1 MPRAN
6 AAAVEVGLVLE
17 KVGWRGGEEGMW
29 EEGRGWQFHSSDYT
43 CITSSPGALSL
54 HHSVGEMAEW

>member
-6 AAAVEVGLVLE
+6 AAAVGVGLVLE
-17 KVGWRGGEEGMW
+17 KVGLVRGEKSDVG
-29 EEGRGWQFHSSDYT
+29 GWQFHSSDYT
-43 CITSSPGALSL
+43 CTTSSPGAASL